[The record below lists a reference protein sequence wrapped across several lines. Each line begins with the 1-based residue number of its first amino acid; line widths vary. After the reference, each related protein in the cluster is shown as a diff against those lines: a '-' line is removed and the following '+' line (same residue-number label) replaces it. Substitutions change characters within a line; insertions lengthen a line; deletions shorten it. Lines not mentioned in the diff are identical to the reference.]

1 MAVQCSGTARP
12 SQFVAPLT
20 YTLSTWAIC
29 STPPPR
35 PTPRFTVS
43 PVSRPS
49 SSRKGWATSVSPASA
64 PPRQAN
70 RTNISPGWNRPASSR
85 RTRPLRSSASSSR
98 EVVLLARPVAAAS
111 SVNVTAPGACTTSV
125 SSRAARST
133 ACVPPRLLTTR
144 LPVDSCDSPLP
155 SSTLRNSVLL
165 CDPTIGV
172 LAGQG
177 RIGQSK
183 CRPGVSRKGQVAMF
197 RNTMPR
203 YEILS
208 DDAVAV
214 LDRGWR
220 RIVSEIGV
228 QFAKPEAVELFRQAG
243 QQVDGDVVKFDP
255 EFVLEQAAK
264 APREFDVQA
273 RNPANSV
280 HIGGDDMVFGAV
292 YGSPFIREGEVR
304 RDATLDDF
312 HRLAMLAQSFP
323 ELDSAGGVIC
333 EPNDAPL
340 DSRHL
345 DMVYALQTVTDKI
358 YMGNVVSGPNAADT
372 IAMTSILFGGRDA
385 IERVP
390 ATISLINC
398 NSPLRWDDRML
409 DAQFEYNRAA
419 QPVVLTP
426 FLLMG
431 AMSPVTIPAA
441 LVQQLAEAL
450 SGIALAQ
457 LIRPG
462 CPVIFGSFLSNI
474 DMQSGSPSFG
484 TPESA
489 IGLLCTGQLARHY
502 GLPFRTGGGLNS
514 SQTADEAL
522 MTLLPTFLAGTNFV
536 MHAAGWLEGGLVSC
550 YEKFII
556 DIELLRELRVEFTP
570 LEITEESLAF
580 GAHEEVGHGGHFL
593 GAAHTMERFRDC
605 FQRPMLS
612 STTNFERWL
621 KLGGKDTAARAGE
634 IWRKKLEEFTPP
646 PLDDAIRAELDDFV
660 ARRRREIDD

>member
-1 MAVQCSGTARP
+1 MFYYVILRSGPGRVKRTPGEHPARRKP
-12 SQFVAPLT
+12 GRPARQEAAGSGPNAAQAACGRSGVPLPGRAP
-20 YTLSTWAIC
+20 
-29 STPPPR
+29 PKPGR
-35 PTPRFTVS
+35 PTG
-43 PVSRPS
+43 RPPA
-49 SSRKGWATSVSPASA
+49 RGAKDGVGWP
-64 PPRQAN
+64 
-70 RTNISPGWNRPASSR
+70 
-85 RTRPLRSSASSSR
+85 
-98 EVVLLARPVAAAS
+98 
-111 SVNVTAPGACTTSV
+111 
-125 SSRAARST
+125 
-133 ACVPPRLLTTR
+133 
-144 LPVDSCDSPLP
+144 
-155 SSTLRNSVLL
+155 
-165 CDPTIGV
+165 
-172 LAGQG
+172 
-177 RIGQSK
+177 
-183 CRPGVSRKGQVAMF
+183 MF
-197 RNTMPR
+197 VNTMPR

-208 DDAVAV
+208 ADAVGV

-220 RIVSEIGV
+220 RIVSEIGI
-228 QFAKPEAVELFRQAG
+228 QFAKPEAVELFRKAG
-243 QQVDGDVVKFDP
+243 QQVDGDVVRLDP
-255 EFVLEQAAK
+255 EFVLEQVAK

-273 RNPANSV
+273 RNPANNV
-280 HIGGDDMVFGAV
+280 HIGGDHMVFSGV
-292 YGSPFIREGEVR
+292 YGCPFVREGEVR
-304 RDATLDDF
+304 RDATLEDF
-312 HRLAMLAQSFP
+312 RRLSMLAQSFP

-345 DMVYALQTVTDKI
+345 DMIYALQTVTDKI

-372 IAMTSILFGGRDA
+372 IAMTSILFGGGDGKGRA
-385 IERVP
+385 KIEETP
-390 ATISLINC
+390 AVISLINC

-409 DAQFEYNRAA
+409 DAQFEYCAA
-419 QPVVLTP
+419 NQPVVLTP

-441 LVQQLAEAL
+441 LTQQLAEAL

-502 GLPFRTGGGLNS
+502 GLPFRTGGGLNA
-514 SQTADEAL
+514 SQTADAQAAYEAL

-556 DIELLRELRVEFTP
+556 DVELLRMLRVEFTP
-570 LEITEESLAF
+570 LEIDEASLAF

-605 FQRPMLS
+605 FYRPLLS
-612 STTNFERWL
+612 STANYERWL
-621 KLGGKDTAARAGE
+621 KQGGKDTAARAGE
-634 IWRKKLEEFTPP
+634 ICAKTLDEYTPP
-646 PLDDAIRAELDDFV
+646 PLDDGIRAELDEYV
-660 ARRRREIDD
+660 TRRRAELGD

>member
-1 MAVQCSGTARP
+1 
-12 SQFVAPLT
+12 
-20 YTLSTWAIC
+20 
-29 STPPPR
+29 
-35 PTPRFTVS
+35 
-43 PVSRPS
+43 
-49 SSRKGWATSVSPASA
+49 
-64 PPRQAN
+64 
-70 RTNISPGWNRPASSR
+70 
-85 RTRPLRSSASSSR
+85 
-98 EVVLLARPVAAAS
+98 
-111 SVNVTAPGACTTSV
+111 
-125 SSRAARST
+125 
-133 ACVPPRLLTTR
+133 
-144 LPVDSCDSPLP
+144 
-155 SSTLRNSVLL
+155 
-165 CDPTIGV
+165 
-172 LAGQG
+172 
-177 RIGQSK
+177 
-183 CRPGVSRKGQVAMF
+183 MF
-197 RNTMPR
+197 RNAMPR

-208 DDAVAV
+208 PDAVAV

-228 QFAKPEAVELFRQAG
+228 QFAKPEAVELFRKAG
-243 QQVDGDVVKFDP
+243 QKTDGEVVYLDP
-255 EFVLEQAAK
+255 EFVLEQVAL

-292 YGSPFIREGEVR
+292 YGSPFVREGDVR
-304 RDATLDDF
+304 RDATMQDF
-312 HRLAMLAQSFP
+312 RRLCMLSQSFP

-345 DMVYALQTVTDKI
+345 DMIYALQTLTDKI
-358 YMGNVVSGPNAADT
+358 YMGNVVSGPNALDT
-372 IAMTSILFGGRDA
+372 IAMTEILFGGRAA
-385 IERVP
+385 IEAVP

-409 DAQFEYNRAA
+409 DAQFEYCAA
-419 QPVVLTP
+419 RQPVVLTP

-457 LIRPG
+457 LITPG

-484 TPESA
+484 TPESG
-489 IGLLCTGQLARHY
+489 IGLLCTGQLARHF

-514 SQTADEAL
+514 SQTCDAQAAYESL

-550 YEKFII
+550 FEKFIV
-556 DIELLRELRVEFTP
+556 DIELLRMLRVEFTP
-570 LEITEESLAF
+570 LEIDEASLAF

-593 GAAHTMERFRDC
+593 GAQHTMERFREC
-605 FQRPMLS
+605 FYRPLLS
-612 STTNFERWL
+612 STANYERWL
-621 KLGGKDTAARAGE
+621 RFGGKDTTARAGE
-634 IWRKKLEEFTPP
+634 IGAKTLEEYQQP
-646 PLDDAIRAELDDFV
+646 PLDDAIRAELDEYV
-660 ARRRREIDD
+660 TRRRAELGD